1 MKMRFFRCISISAV
15 LLLLCAA
22 SYGKSGG
29 HPGFFRVFTF
39 GIEGNYIGTAASY
52 RHFNFV
58 SSYGYRVDQRFW
70 RTGYHSNGEFLIHAG
85 FNVSRRVN
93 MSFYTGYSGISRME
107 HTYPLTLRA
116 TYYFSGEEM
125 ERKWFAFA
133 DAGPGFY
140 KSSDRM
146 VMSGIFKLGGG
157 YRIPLSLCSSLD
169 FMVSVRNVMTNTSVP
184 DFNTGTQFF
193 ISGDNL
199 RRNNAVYLSFVFGIG
214 LTF

>member
-1 MKMRFFRCISISAV
+1 MV
-15 LLLLCAA
+15 LAMGQA
-22 SYGKSGG
+22 GVEAKHGGKSGILG
-29 HPGFFRVFTF
+29 TLTF
-39 GIEGNYIGTAASY
+39 GIEGSYISTAASY
-52 RHFNFV
+52 RHFNYI
-58 SSYGYRVDQRFW
+58 SAYGYRIDRKFW
-70 RTGYHSNGEFLIHAG
+70 NTMYHSNGEFLIHAG